1 MSEQLQ
7 LFPKYSIDKQMEAE
21 KQLVESQ
28 KVVDY
33 QIREYTIEL
42 LVKKYQDGRK
52 EGKND
57 IFIPPYQRKF
67 VWDEKKQSFFIESL
81 LLGMPIP
88 YMFSADSAENDG
100 RSEIVDGS
108 QRLRTLEA
116 FLDNKLVLVDLEKLD
131 LLNGFRFTDLPDSRQ
146 RRFKR
151 KTIRLIELTEKADY
165 SVRKQIFSRINTT
178 ATLLSEME
186 LRRGVYEGAFA
197 DFIQICS
204 ENVKFHLLCPVSSKR
219 TLREEYQELVLRF
232 FALGEQL
239 DKFVHSVKGF
249 LNDYAA
255 AKSQQFDAA
264 TMEED
269 FENMLDF
276 INIHFPY
283 GFKKTENHNSTPR
296 IRFEAISVGVHLAL
310 QVKPNLIP
318 AQPIL
323 NWLESNEFK
332 EHVTSDAANNLSK
345 VIGRIEFVK
354 NKLLTNL

>member
-1 MSEQLQ
+1 MNEQME
-7 LFPKYSIDKQMEAE
+7 LFPKFSIDQQIKADEQIME
-21 KQLVESQ
+21 KQ
-28 KVVDY
+28 KIVDY

-42 LVKKYQDGRK
+42 LVKKFQEGRK
-52 EGKND
+52 ENKND
-57 IFIPPYQRKF
+57 IFIPDYQRKF

-108 QRLRTLEA
+108 QRLRTMEA
-116 FLDNKLVLVDLEKLD
+116 FLDNKLVLVDLKKLD
-131 LLNGFRFTDLPDSRQ
+131 FLNGFRFSDFLDSRQ

-165 SVRKQIFSRINTT
+165 KVRKEIFSRINTT

-186 LRRGVYEGAFA
+186 LRRGVYEG
-197 DFIQICS
+197 DFSDFLRTCS

-219 TLREEYQELVLRF
+219 TVREEYQELVLRF
-232 FALGEQL
+232 FAYGEQL
-239 DKFVHSVKGF
+239 DKFVHSVKNF
-249 LNDYAA
+249 LDDYASE
-255 AKSQQFDAA
+255 KSQQFDAA
-264 TMEED
+264 AMEED

-276 INIHFPY
+276 VNIHFPY

-296 IRFEAISVGVHLAL
+296 VRFEAISVGVHLAL
-310 QVKPNLIP
+310 KVKPNLIP
-318 AQPIL
+318 AQPVS
-323 NWLESNEFK
+323 NWLESEAFK
-332 EHVTSDAANNLSK
+332 AHVTSDAANNLSK
-345 VIGRIEFVK
+345 VLGRIEFVK